1 MDPARVLGPRKIAL
15 RVHIA
20 AAFLG
25 LLGVTG
31 VALIGFSYYATSRL
45 LLSASEETS
54 RHLTDHTANEA
65 RRLVAPAGLLAA
77 ILARHRLAGDAT
89 LRARLES
96 LPILT
101 TALSERPQLAAIYV
115 GHESGDFF
123 LVRPLRDDEARRR
136 FRAVAGAA
144 FLVQSSTPA
153 QGPVPGRFI
162 YLDAGLNVLQDEAR
176 PEYRFDPRTR
186 DWYRRALESAEPI
199 RTDPYVFFTTREVGT
214 TVAQRAADGRSVV
227 GVDITLQ
234 ELSRRL
240 AERRATPSA
249 RMALVDHDGRVIAF
263 PESDRLIRSEGDAV
277 HLARLD
283 ELGDPVLSALFVRA
297 RAGEQSAQMRADGRD
312 WLGVARPVQA
322 DEGEPL
328 TLLFTAPRDEI
339 LSDARRLLRQQLL
352 VGVLLL
358 GLAVSLVWLL
368 ARHISRPLEDLAHE
382 AREIRGFEF
391 GERPRVG
398 SWVTEVDDLGDAMG
412 AMRDT
417 IRQFL
422 ETSAG
427 VAAERELDHLLER
440 VIEDTVRT
448 AGARGGAL
456 YLADDASDALT
467 RAVRRTDAQEDAETR
482 FPERLAA
489 DASHP
494 CRRAADTRAA
504 VIAPLPGPRPATTL
518 AVPLITR
525 TQDLVGVLGLRLE
538 GDLGPGPDGER
549 NPRVAFAEALSS
561 VAAVA
566 IETRHLIHAQKALL
580 DSFIQVVAAAI
591 DAKSPYTGGHCQRVP
606 VLSQMLAEA
615 ACAERDGPFGDF
627 ALGEAAWET
636 LHIAAWLHDCGKVTT
651 PEHVVDKAVKLE
663 TIYNRV
669 HEVRTRFEVLKR
681 DADVAYWRAV
691 AGGADEAAQRAVRD
705 DLHRTLDEEFAFV
718 AACNAGGEAM
728 SPERVARLRAIAARP
743 WTRTLDDRLGLSEDE
758 RKIRVGLPPAPPPA
772 RETLL
777 ADRAEHIVVRRP
789 DERIAPDNRWGFRLD
804 VPEHRLNLGEVYNLS
819 IGRGTL
825 TDEERYIIN
834 HHVVQTTL
842 MLGRLPFPR
851 HLRRVP
857 EIAGAHHERVDGRGY
872 PRRLSLEQTDV
883 LSRIIA
889 IADVFEALTASD
901 RPYKSGKTLSDALGI
916 MRDMARTGHIDRELF
931 ALFVRAGVY
940 RRYGEAHLG
949 GGQLDTVDEQ
959 ALLAP

>member
-1 MDPARVLGPRKIAL
+1 MDPARVLGRRKIAL

-25 LLGVTG
+25 LLGLTG
-31 VALIGFSYYATSRL
+31 VALVAFSYYATSRL
-45 LLSASEETS
+45 LLSAGEETS
-54 RHLTDHTANEA
+54 RHLTDNTANEA

-77 ILARHRLAGDAT
+77 VLARHRLAGDAT
-89 LRARLES
+89 LAARLES
-96 LPILT
+96 LPLLS
-101 TALSERPQLAAIYV
+101 TALTERPQLSAIYV
-115 GHESGDFF
+115 GYDNGDFF
-123 LVRPLRDDEARRR
+123 LVRPLRDDESRRR

-144 FLVQSSTPA
+144 FLVQSSTPGSGA
-153 QGPVPGRFI
+153 VPGRFV
-162 YLDAGLNVLQDEAR
+162 YFDRDLAVLQDEAR

-214 TVAQRAADGRSVV
+214 TVAQRRADGRSVV
-227 GVDITLQ
+227 GVDLTLE

-249 RMALVDHDGRVIAF
+249 RMALVDREGRVIAF
-263 PESDRLIRSEGDAV
+263 PDSERLVRSEGDAV

-283 ELGDPVLSALFVRA
+283 ELGDPVLSALFARG
-297 RAGEQSAQMRADGRD
+297 RAGQPSIEMRSDGRD
-312 WLGVARPVQA
+312 WLGMAQPVQA
-322 DEGEPL
+322 DEGAPL
-328 TLLFTAPRDEI
+328 TLLFTAPLDEI
-339 LSDARRLLRQQLL
+339 LSDARRLARQQLL
-352 VGVLLL
+352 IGLLML
-358 GLAVSLVWLL
+358 GLAVSSVWLL
-368 ARHISRPLEDLAHE
+368 ARRISRPLEGLAQE
-382 AREIRGFEF
+382 ARAIRGFQF
-391 GERPRVG
+391 GERPRVT
-398 SWVTEVDDLGDAMG
+398 SWIAEVDDLGEAMRG
-412 AMRDT
+412 MRDT

-427 VAAERELDHLLER
+427 VAAEQQLDRLLER
-440 VIEDTVRT
+440 VVEDTVRT
-448 AGARGGAL
+448 AGAAGGAL
-456 YLADDASDALT
+456 YLADEDGALT
-467 RAVRRTDAQEDAETR
+467 RAARRTDAPEDAETR
-482 FPERLAA
+482 FPERLGAGGR
-489 DASHP
+489 HP
-494 CRRAADTRAA
+494 CARAAESRAPT
-504 VIAPLPGPRPATTL
+504 IGSLPGPRPATTL

-525 TQDLVGVLGLRLE
+525 TQELVGVLGLWLE
-538 GDLGPGPDGER
+538 GDLGPGPAGER

-566 IETRHLIHAQKALL
+566 IETRHLIQAQKALL

-606 VLSQMLAEA
+606 VLAQMLAEA
-615 ACAERDGPFGDF
+615 ACAAEDGPFRDF
-627 ALGEAAWET
+627 GLGEAAWET

-663 TIYNRV
+663 TIYNRI

-681 DADVAYWRAV
+681 DADLAYWKAV
-691 AGGADEAAQRAVRD
+691 ASGADEAAQRTTRD
-705 DLHRTLDEEFAFV
+705 ALHRTLDEEFAFV
-718 AACNAGGEAM
+718 AECNVGGEAM
-728 SPERVARLRAIAARP
+728 SPDRVARLRAIAARA
-743 WTRTLDDRLGLSEDE
+743 WTRTIDDRLGLSEDE
-758 RKIRVGLPPAPPPA
+758 RKARAGLPPAPPPA
-772 RETLL
+772 AETLL
-777 ADRAEHIVVRRP
+777 ADRPEHVVARRS

-804 VPEHRLNLGEVYNLS
+804 VPEHKLNLGEVYNLS

-872 PRRLSLEQTDV
+872 PRRLTLDQTDV

-889 IADVFEALTASD
+889 IADVFEALTAAD
-901 RPYKSGKTLSDALGI
+901 RPYKSGKPLSDALAI
-916 MRDMARTGHIDRELF
+916 MQDMARTGHIDRELF

-940 RRYGEAHLG
+940 RRYGEAHLP
-949 GGQLDTVDEQ
+949 GGQLDGVDEE
-959 ALLAP
+959 ALLS